1 MPCARQATEKLVQP
15 WPPTDEQ
22 ATAATELLRC
32 IFNVYA
38 SSPEAPAVAE
48 TAADVGAAIA
58 NVLSGRGAVG
68 AQQVL
73 QLAALQV
80 LVPAP
85 DAVATA
91 AVATATKLDG
101 GLAAFAEAVLEMV
114 HAASAAATRSYAVAA
129 EMGLCSER
137 PPRLTGEVLLLRSRS
152 PALTAWTIWSS

>member
-1 MPCARQATEKLVQP
+1 MWQATEKLVQT

-48 TAADVGAAIA
+48 TAAAVGAAVA
-58 NVLSGRGAVG
+58 KVLSGRGAAG

-73 QLAALQV
+73 QLATLQV

-91 AVATATKLDG
+91 TAATATKLDG
-101 GLAAFAEAVLEMV
+101 GLATFAEAVLEMV
-114 HAASAAATRSYAVAA
+114 HAASAAATRSYACAA
-129 EMGLCSER
+129 KR
-137 PPRLTGEVLLLRSRS
+137 VLQLAALNTDVIMLHTRS
-152 PALTAWTIWSS
+152 PLDDALAGWTIWSS